1 MVLRQQNSLSGAT
14 QIIVKGNRAM
24 SWRANVLL
32 AASLGAVSLLFGG
45 GIAMFGLWLV
55 LPFAGLEFLV
65 VLYCLGLT
73 YRKLGFTE
81 VISFGESTLTVETG
95 FDSPQTS
102 VELSRHWTKIEFDD
116 PQSNFEVGTLKL
128 LCGGRSLELGRL
140 LSKSEKRQLYDE
152 LQRCLGLKQTKL
164 RLVS

>member
-1 MVLRQQNSLSGAT
+1 MVVRQQNSSSGAT
-14 QIIVKGNRAM
+14 QIIVQGNRSM
-24 SWRANVLL
+24 SWRGNVLL

-65 VLYCLGLT
+65 VLYCLGVT
-73 YRKLGFTE
+73 YRKLGFME
-81 VISFGESTLTVETG
+81 VISFGESTLTVESG
-95 FDSPQTS
+95 FDSPTS
-102 VELSRHWTKIEFDD
+102 TVEMSRHWTRIEFDD

-128 LCGGRSLELGRL
+128 LCCGKSLELGRL
-140 LSKSEKRQLYDE
+140 LSKREKRQLHVE
-152 LQRCLGLKQTKL
+152 LQRCLGNEQTKL

>member
-1 MVLRQQNSLSGAT
+1 
-14 QIIVKGNRAM
+14 M

-32 AASLGAVSLLFGG
+32 AAALGAVSLIFGG

-81 VISFGESTLTVETG
+81 VISFGESTVTVETG
-95 FDSPQTS
+95 FDSPQNS

-116 PQSNFEVGTLKL
+116 PQSNFEVGTLRL
-128 LCGGRSLELGRL
+128 LCGGRSLELGKL

-152 LQRCLGLKQTKL
+152 LQRCFGLKQTKL